1 MSRKSKTPQ
10 YKGKV
15 VDIRVAAAKRWSIL
29 FLNELGIA
37 HDPQNALT
45 IVRDILTLYD
55 PTNPQRN
62 HENIEKVLSRYQI
75 LQSLIPRLKQQGI
88 I

>member
-29 FLNELGIA
+29 FLSELGIP
-37 HDPQNALT
+37 HEPHNALT

-75 LQSLIPRLKQQGI
+75 LQNLIPRLKQQGI

>member
-37 HDPQNALT
+37 HERHDALT
-45 IVRDILTLYD
+45 IVKDILTLYD
-55 PTNPQRN
+55 PSNPQRN
-62 HENIEKVLSRYQI
+62 HENIEQVLNRYKA
-75 LQSLIPRLKQQGI
+75 LQNLIPRLKQQGMI
-88 I
+88 